1 MRRAVIQ
8 GLKEKYAEAWIATKS
23 RQSCSPMLEANFV
36 EALISMCSQK
46 LTRLSPP
53 LSLNTTQT
61 STDSIRVCI
70 IGCNLDND
78 DGGTGNM
85 TRFLNLDGPVP
96 WDNWNLCSWATGERK
111 IRHMQLYIHCE
122 TKTKQRLQQFK
133 IAAACSD
140 FELSQPQ
147 RLWQPY
153 VAAKQGLVMS
163 NVLETG
169 NLRINFMHT
178 MFVTKKNVFI
188 IMTAL
193 MPAEGEAGPV
203 FTFNG

>member
-1 MRRAVIQ
+1 MAESIRVIMEVGADGVMLCSLPSATRRSMCCIPL

-23 RQSCSPMLEANFV
+23 RQSCSP
-36 EALISMCSQK
+36 
-46 LTRLSPP
+46 SPP

-78 DGGTGNM
+78 DGGTDFEMDRAYSPRHKDCDHIITLPNISLS
-85 TRFLNLDGPVP
+85 RNELNKSVFP
-96 WDNWNLCSWATGERK
+96 NTATGDQSVE
-111 IRHMQLYIHCE
+111 E
-122 TKTKQRLQQFK
+122 
-133 IAAACSD
+133 
-140 FELSQPQ
+140 
-147 RLWQPY
+147 
-153 VAAKQGLVMS
+153 
-163 NVLETG
+163 
-169 NLRINFMHT
+169 
-178 MFVTKKNVFI
+178 VFI